1 MINRARRVTVC
12 TLNSQQQGNQTPG
25 QMALVFGMAHG
36 VWRVVDGTLSDVATL
51 HTKEAANQQRCKRLI
66 NRLFALK
73 PVIEV
78 FKSQAGS
85 NEARQRPSAHSLL
98 ASQAVRL
105 TGKLE
110 RAHSQAARLT
120 GKL

>member
-1 MINRARRVTVC
+1 M
-12 TLNSQQQGNQTPG
+12 GD
-25 QMALVFGMAHG
+25 LVVSA
-36 VWRVVDGTLSDVATL
+36 L
-51 HTKEAANQQRCKRLI
+51 HTIIDLKEAAGDVVANQQRCKRLI

-105 TGKLE
+105 VL
-110 RAHSQAARLT
+110 RLPVSYNV
-120 GKL
+120 LHLAVI